1 MSPPGNMLDELGS
14 EQAAL
19 ARANAILAE
28 MPAEAR
34 IDWAMR
40 TLPGHPV
47 MSSSFGAQSAVSL
60 HMITRLRPEIPVVLI
75 DTGYLFPETYRFV
88 EKLGTQ
94 LQLNLRVYRSR
105 RSPAW
110 QEAAE
115 GQRWSQG
122 IDGLEAYN
130 LENKVEPM
138 QRALSELR
146 AGIWFAGLRRD
157 QSSSR
162 QALEFIQR
170 YGEVWKVHPIADW
183 TDRDVYTYL
192 KHHGLPYHP
201 LWDAGYVSIGDVH
214 TTRPLGEVDDP
225 EDTRF
230 FGLKRECGLHDSDLL
245 SPPVAEAIPGPV
257 SSQGSDAGSRDA
269 GAAV

>member
-1 MSPPGNMLDELGS
+1 MSPPGNMLDESGS

-19 ARANAILAE
+19 AKANAVLADL
-28 MPAEAR
+28 PAPAR
-34 IDWAMR
+34 VAWAMR
-40 TLPGHPV
+40 TLPGNPIL
-47 MSSSFGAQSAVSL
+47 SSSFGAQSAVSL
-60 HMITRLRPEIPVVLI
+60 HLITRLRPEIPVVLI
-75 DTGYLFPETYRFV
+75 DTGYLFPETYRFI
-88 EKLGTQ
+88 EQLSTR
-94 LQLNLRVYRSR
+94 LQLDLRVYRSR

-110 QEAAE
+110 QEAVE

-130 LENKVEPM
+130 FENKVEPM
-138 QRALSELR
+138 QRALSELK

-162 QALEFIQR
+162 QGLEFIQR

-192 KHHGLPYHP
+192 QQHRLPYHP

-214 TTRPLGEVDDP
+214 TTRPLSEVDDP

-245 SPPVAEAIPGPV
+245 SPPAAGTIRGPV
-257 SSQGSDAGSRDA
+257 SSQDSSARTRDA
-269 GAAV
+269 GAAA